1 LWVGTAVLGAGS
13 LIAAAFPFS
22 TRATAAAHGA
32 AEAAAAQASGAR
44 GAGELVGGT
53 A

>member
-1 LWVGTAVLGAGS
+1 VLAAGA
-13 LIAAAFPFS
+13 LVAAAFPFS

-32 AEAAAAQASGAR
+32 AEAAASDAGAR
-44 GAGELVGGT
+44 TGELLGGT